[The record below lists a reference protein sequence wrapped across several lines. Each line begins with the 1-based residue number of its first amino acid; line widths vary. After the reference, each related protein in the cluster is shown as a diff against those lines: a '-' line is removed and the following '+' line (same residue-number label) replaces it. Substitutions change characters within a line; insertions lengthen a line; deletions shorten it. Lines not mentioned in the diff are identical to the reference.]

1 MRLREFHQ
9 HNGAQVADDGIP
21 LLYHDA
27 QTEYHAALNAAVLLD
42 RSHEARLTLSG
53 ADRFALVQ
61 RMSTNNVE
69 GMARDEGRQTIFTNP
84 NGRILDR
91 VTAYSRD
98 DHLLM
103 VGGPGRGEALR
114 DYLRRN
120 IFFRDA
126 VQLNDINAETVQF
139 ALHGVTADAVAAA
152 LHTGAGSL
160 PALHGVETIIDG
172 TPVYLARRKPYL
184 GGHWL
189 IVAPLDGGA
198 RVWGAI
204 LAAGRAHGLIAAGS
218 LTYNALRIT
227 VGQPAAGRESSAE
240 YIPLEVGLWD
250 EVSFN
255 KGCYTGQ
262 EIIARMESRGRV
274 ARTLVR
280 LTLDAPLDAPREL
293 RTPEGRSAGTITSAV
308 QAPDGSLWAMGVVKM
323 AYAKAGTRLESGGV
337 GVTVGAPLG
346 VQPAELLPETD
357 EE

>member
-1 MRLREFHQ
+1 MRLRDFHQ
-9 HNGAQVADDGIP
+9 RAGAQVADDGIP

-27 QTEYHAALNAAVLLD
+27 HTEYLAGLNTAVLLD

-61 RMSTNNVE
+61 RMSTNTVE

-84 NGRILDR
+84 TGRILDR
-91 VTAYSRD
+91 VTAYNREA
-98 DHLLM
+98 HLLM
-103 VGGPGRGEALR
+103 VGGPGRGDALR

-126 VQLNDINAETVQF
+126 VQLNDISAETVQF

-152 LHTGAGSL
+152 LHPNADSL
-160 PALHGVETIIDG
+160 PALHGVEARIDG
-172 TPVYLARRKPYL
+172 VPVYLARRKPYH
-184 GGHWL
+184 GAHWF
-189 IVAPLDGGA
+189 IVAPLEGGA
-198 RVWGAI
+198 RVWDTV
-204 LAAGRAHGLIAAGS
+204 LAAGQAHGLIAAGS

-227 VGQPAAGRESSAE
+227 AGQPAAGREASAE

-250 EVSFN
+250 EVSFT

-274 ARTLVR
+274 ARTIVR
-280 LTLDAPLDAPREL
+280 LMLDAPLDAPREL

-308 QAPDGSLWAMGVVKM
+308 QAPDGSLWAMGVVRM
-323 AYAKAGTRLESGGV
+323 AYAASGTRLQADGV
-337 GVTVGAPLG
+337 GVTVGTPLG

-357 EE
+357 EG